1 MNLLERPELSDR
13 LAAAY
18 ALGTLRGGARRRFEA
33 MARNSPGLR
42 LAAQLWQER
51 FMSMT
56 ELQQSEA
63 PDPNVWK
70 RIENLVAAE
79 TRPLPTPAAQAEP
92 AGADLLRRALA
103 WWRAGALA
111 AALGVVAAVAV
122 TLHLRGEL
130 QGRDT
135 QLAALQS
142 QGRELA
148 QRNQQLV
155 AQLQAQPDVRYVA
168 VLTDDKANP
177 AMLATFDPKRN
188 TLTLKRVGGFQEGPE
203 KSLQLWAIPP
213 SGTPRSLG
221 VLGEQP
227 VLRLAAAEQVV
238 GQSPALAISLEP
250 KGGVS
255 GENGPTGPV
264 LWKGAVL
271 QTPL

>member
-1 MNLLERPELSDR
+1 MNLVGRPDLLDH
-13 LAAAY
+13 LAASY

-33 MARNSPGLR
+33 LARSSPR
-42 LAAQLWQER
+42 ARVAAQLWQER
-51 FMSMT
+51 FLSFT
-56 ELQQSEA
+56 ELQQGEA
-63 PDPNVWK
+63 ASPEVWK
-70 RIENLVAAE
+70 RIANLVATEA
-79 TRPLPTPAAQAEP
+79 RPAPAVPVASRPPE
-92 AGADLLRRALA
+92 LLRRARD

-111 AALGVVAAVAV
+111 AAALAVASMAL
-122 TLHLRGEL
+122 TLQLRGEL
-130 QGRDT
+130 QGRGT
-135 QLAALQS
+135 ELAALQA

-148 QRNQQLV
+148 RRNAELS
-155 AQLQAQPDVRYVA
+155 AQLQSQPEVRYVA
-168 VLTDDKANP
+168 VLTDDKAAP
-177 AMLATFDPKRN
+177 ELLATFDPRRG
-188 TLTLKRVGGFQEGPE
+188 TLTLKRVGSFREGPE

-213 SGTPRSLG
+213 AGTPRSLG

-250 KGGVS
+250 RGGVS